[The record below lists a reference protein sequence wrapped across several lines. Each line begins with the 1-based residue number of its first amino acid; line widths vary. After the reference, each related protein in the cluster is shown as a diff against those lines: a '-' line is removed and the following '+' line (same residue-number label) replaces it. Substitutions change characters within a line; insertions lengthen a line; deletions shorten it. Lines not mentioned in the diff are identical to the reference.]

1 MSKNWKKILFGIAA
15 KTDEAIGFLLWF
27 SVTGPDYT
35 NSGVQ
40 VSVYAV
46 HVEWMQLWNLF
57 VLNLEHMFINYY
69 FLQSV
74 TTIYINKAQSSS
86 EMFSTG
92 Y

>member
-1 MSKNWKKILFGIAA
+1 MKQLGSCC
-15 KTDEAIGFLLWF
+15 GFQL
-27 SVTGPDYT
+27 PDQIIQIVVL
-35 NSGVQ
+35 GAQ